1 MPLTAYL
8 IINILFYD
16 KKLTQSFYKK
26 LNFLFTVIKL
36 KNILRYLFHL
46 HFYFLICFCLKFLL
60 YS

>member
-26 LNFLFTVIKL
+26 LNFLFTVSKL

-46 HFYFLICFCLKFLL
+46 HFYKLF
-60 YS
+60 